1 MESNSLG
8 DARRWRQR
16 RDIMLLV
23 LTSAAGYVDAIGYL
37 SLGRVFT
44 ANMTGNT
51 VLLGV
56 HLGQEQGGAVLRS
69 LVALAGFGAG
79 LLIGGVIVERAP
91 GTSGWPTTVTAAF
104 ALEAL
109 LLAAFAILWHV
120 TVAAHEAGDLRGLIA
135 LSAAAMGIQSASVRR
150 LNVPGIATTYVTGTL
165 TSMVTGLVAGARPAD
180 EATRSGSWWRAV
192 RLQMLAL
199 IVYGAGAALGGVIQ
213 ARWPM
218 LCAAW
223 PLAAVTLVV
232 IAAPRV
238 PRAAPGH

>member
-1 MESNSLG
+1 MESDSLG
-8 DARRWRQR
+8 GARRWRQR
-16 RDIMLLV
+16 RDILLLV
-23 LTSAAGYVDAIGYL
+23 LTSAAGYVDAFGYL

-51 VLLGV
+51 VLLGL
-56 HLGQEQGGAVLRS
+56 HLGQEQGDAVLRS
-69 LVALAGFGAG
+69 LLALAGFGAG
-79 LLIGGVIVERAP
+79 LLVGAMIVERAAA
-91 GTSGWPTTVTAAF
+91 TSGWPIEVTAAF
-104 ALEAL
+104 ALEAF

-120 TVAAHEAGDLRGLIA
+120 TVARHEPGNLHGLIA

-180 EATRSGSWWRAV
+180 EATRSSSWWRAV

-199 IVYGAGAALGGVIQ
+199 IVYGLGAALGGVTQ

-218 LCAAW
+218 LSAAW
-223 PLAAVTLVV
+223 PLAAVMLVV
-232 IAAPRV
+232 IAAPRG
-238 PRAAPGH
+238 AASRH